1 MLLLLGLL
9 ELVLVPVFVSVDVL
23 LLPDSVVAV
32 VEETVLVVR
41 PEDDVF
47 DVAVVDVVLIDNK
60 AVSLRIEVK
69 DSVAVESFELT
80 DSETEAILVLACDMT
95 ELADK
100 ISELA
105 PERAVLALEAADDRS
120 EDAAAPLVE
129 MADSALLRTEDALVG
144 FGMGIGTIVM
154 SLDFISKARE
164 VATEDSADMAEVAL
178 ESISETLEVAED
190 AIAELSGR
198 FC

>member
-1 MLLLLGLL
+1 M
-9 ELVLVPVFVSVDVL
+9 PVFVSVDVL

-60 AVSLRIEVK
+60 AVSLRIDVK
-69 DSVAVESFELT
+69 DSVTVESFELT

-95 ELADK
+95 ELADT

-120 EDAAAPLVE
+120 EEAAAALVE

-144 FGMGIGTIVM
+144 FGTGIGGIVM
-154 SLDFISKARE
+154 SLDFISEARE
-164 VATEDSADMAEVAL
+164 VATEDSADTAEVAL
-178 ESISETLEVAED
+178 ESISETLDVAED